1 MRRHPY
7 LILVLIQALLFISV
21 SASAFIAPIRTDGER
36 TYLQKVDSWQV
47 AVARIDLK
55 PRFDIH
61 APSATRH
68 SWTVDAEFWLRNVST
83 EAKSLSL
90 VVADTPA
97 FTGETELFLDGQRVE
112 TALTPLTYDP
122 RMDRMNIDSGRRF
135 AVAVSSGGRVVIG
148 VRLRVDAVRDDKG
161 QYSIDLPTHLLQLL
175 APKIMQTFLH
185 VDFDARPL
193 GLSSTLSGF
202 TFYDHPWNRL
212 SWFALDWE
220 PRLPL
225 RIVWLESW
233 QLLVKVAAVE
243 DCPAPW
249 DVVRAVSRSDLGAVR
264 ALLNKHD
271 VQTLRFCASLPLV
284 IHGYVFPSSRVRDQF
299 AEIPLRRYLGAAAD
313 RGLLYRENS
322 AFSPDDLPELE
333 KIYWS
338 TLTRMVE
345 QGQP

>member
-7 LILVLIQALLFISV
+7 FILLLVLALVFLSA
-21 SASAFIAPIRTDGER
+21 SASAFLAPTRTDGER
-36 TYLQKVDSWQV
+36 TYLEKVDSWQL
-47 AVARIDLK
+47 AVARIDLT
-55 PRFDIH
+55 PRFDILT
-61 APSATRH
+61 PSATRH

-83 EAKSLSL
+83 EPQSMRL
-90 VVADTPA
+90 VIADDPA
-97 FTGETELFLDGQRVE
+97 FTGDTELYLDGQRVE
-112 TALTPLTYDP
+112 TARTAVSYNP
-122 RMDRMNIDSGRRF
+122 RMDTLNIEGGRRF
-135 AVAVSSGGRVVIG
+135 SVAVPSGERVVIG
-148 VRLRVDAVRDDKG
+148 VRMRVDAVRDDQG
-161 QYSIDLPTHLLQLL
+161 QFSIDLPTHLLQLIT
-175 APKIMQTFLH
+175 PKVLQTFLH

-193 GLSSTLSGF
+193 GLSSTLNGF

-233 QLLVKVAAVE
+233 QLLVKIAAVE
-243 DCPAPW
+243 VCPAPW
-249 DVVRAVSRSDLGAVR
+249 DVVRAVSRSDLGALR

-271 VQTLRFCASLPLV
+271 VQTLRFCAALPLV
-284 IHGYVFPSSRVRDQF
+284 IHGYVFPSTRVRDQF

-322 AFSPDDLPELE
+322 AFSASDLPELE

-338 TLTRMVE
+338 TLTRMIE
-345 QGQP
+345 ERQP